1 MNFSKGFGG
10 LYIMLK
16 LVKVKSGALSTFFAL
31 KCCSFSDSMTVVIQN
46 NPSAPLFP
54 VLQ

>member
-1 MNFSKGFGG
+1 MNLSKGFGD

-16 LVKVKSGALSTFFAL
+16 LVKVKSGTLSSFSAL
-31 KCCSFSDSMTVVIQN
+31 KCCSVSDSMTVVTQN
-46 NPSAPLFP
+46 NPSAPLFL